1 VTGAKPDNAIFSCT
15 ADTTAVSKLNT
26 GNPVPET
33 TATVTLTVFIKSP
46 NAFDKHAN
54 LVADVHD
61 DVKHA
66 PRSP

>member
-1 VTGAKPDNAIFSCT
+1 M
-15 ADTTAVSKLNT
+15 
-26 GNPVPET
+26 
-33 TATVTLTVFIKSP
+33 SP

-61 DVKHA
+61 DVKHT

>member
-1 VTGAKPDNAIFSCT
+1 
-15 ADTTAVSKLNT
+15 VSKLNT
-26 GNPVPET
+26 GDMVPET
-33 TATVTLTVFIKSP
+33 TATVTLTVFMKPP

-61 DVKHA
+61 DVKHT